1 MSPKKIIYPKSKPY
15 MDGEFRMNT
24 QQAISK
30 RIQDLCN
37 ERGLSL
43 HGLSILSA
51 VPPSTLKNIVKG
63 ESKNPG
69 TVTVKKLCDDLQITL
84 GEFFNH
90 NTLSIWGVSI

>member
-1 MSPKKIIYPKSKPY
+1 MVNVAKKIIYPKSKPY
-15 MDGEFRMNT
+15 MDGKFRMNT

-37 ERGLSL
+37 ER
-43 HGLSILSA
+43 GLSILSA

-69 TVTVKKLCDDLQITL
+69 TVTVKKLCDGLQITL

-90 NTLSIWGVSI
+90 NIFNSLEQEIK